1 MSFKKS
7 GGPRNKVLFV
17 QKEQNNCFK
26 YSESRQI
33 ELCRDTTVSCVF
45 ICSRGNVEEVVKEFK
60 ETREKFEEILQNR
73 SKIKKYNKV

>member
-1 MSFKKS
+1 MLI
-7 GGPRNKVLFV
+7 VL
-17 QKEQNNCFK
+17 KEQKTALNNRK
-26 YSESRQI
+26 GRKI

>member
-1 MSFKKS
+1 M
-7 GGPRNKVLFV
+7 LFV

-26 YSESRQI
+26 YSESRKI

-45 ICSRGNVEEVVKEFK
+45 ICSRGNVEKVVKEFK